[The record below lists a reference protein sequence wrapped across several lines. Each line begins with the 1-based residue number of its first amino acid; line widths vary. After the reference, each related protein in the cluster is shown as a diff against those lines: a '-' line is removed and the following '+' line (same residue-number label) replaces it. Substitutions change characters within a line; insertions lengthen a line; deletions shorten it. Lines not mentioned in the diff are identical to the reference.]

1 MVLFIKSC
9 VSELLGRKLNNNTG
23 LKNKGAMKQPI
34 VFPKRLLFWKEKK
47 SKRTISGEEPGGG
60 SGGSRLKTS
69 ESIIHSTN
77 TY

>member
-47 SKRTISGEEPGGG
+47 AREQYLERSLEEEVVV
-60 SGGSRLKTS
+60 L
-69 ESIIHSTN
+69 I
-77 TY
+77 

>member
-47 SKRTISGEEPGGG
+47 KAREQYLERSLEEEVVV
-60 SGGSRLKTS
+60 LV
-69 ESIIHSTN
+69 
-77 TY
+77 

>member
-47 SKRTISGEEPGGG
+47 AREQYLERSLEEEVVV
-60 SGGSRLKTS
+60 LV
-69 ESIIHSTN
+69 
-77 TY
+77 